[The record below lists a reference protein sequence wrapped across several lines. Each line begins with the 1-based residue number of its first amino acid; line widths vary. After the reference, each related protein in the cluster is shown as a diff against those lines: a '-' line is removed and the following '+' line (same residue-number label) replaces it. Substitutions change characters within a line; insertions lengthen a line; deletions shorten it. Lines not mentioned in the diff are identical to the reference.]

1 MSYCRGTGQN
11 KARIILHSLSVTQ
24 NFLLPL
30 KILLHM
36 ATLLIR
42 CVREVGVVRERVSQP
57 PQAPPSCCVLE
68 HNCLYVFQHR
78 TLNGL
83 GSGQMKPS
91 LVFMCLPKGIDS

>member
-1 MSYCRGTGQN
+1 
-11 KARIILHSLSVTQ
+11 
-24 NFLLPL
+24 
-30 KILLHM
+30 M
-36 ATLLIR
+36 ATLFIS

-83 GSGQMKPS
+83 GSGQMKLT
-91 LVFMCLPKGIDS
+91 LVFMWLPTGIDS